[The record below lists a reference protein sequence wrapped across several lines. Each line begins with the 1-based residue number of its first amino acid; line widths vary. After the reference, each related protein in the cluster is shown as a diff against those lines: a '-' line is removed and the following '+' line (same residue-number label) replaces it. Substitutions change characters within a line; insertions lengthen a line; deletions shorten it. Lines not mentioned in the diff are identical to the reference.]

1 MAYARAQRRKQ
12 QVAEWKSREA
22 KDARQRRSEMRKKR
36 EEGLVKELLEDSASV
51 SSMEKAIG
59 IEKESGVRRVRFV
72 EG

>member
-22 KDARQRRSEMRKKR
+22 KEARQRRSELRKKR
-36 EEGLVKELLEDSASV
+36 DQNVG
-51 SSMEKAIG
+51 
-59 IEKESGVRRVRFV
+59 ESGRMMGGLGADREGALEEMKVRRVRFV

>member
-22 KDARQRRSEMRKKR
+22 KEARQRRSELRKKR
-36 EEGLVKELLEDSASV
+36 EQKIGEAGRMMVGLAGDRDGGLEE
-51 SSMEKAIG
+51 MK
-59 IEKESGVRRVRFV
+59 VRRVRFV